1 MSVNMTNSK
10 KFTST
15 VAVAALLLMAPGT
28 ASAGSIS
35 FSDSFSGIL
44 TELAGQPLS
53 VSRFNGPGVL
63 TSVTVSIEGALR
75 SSGSVTNNAA
85 GPQSFDVLSQAQL
98 FRGTAAG
105 GGPATLPGTIDVF
118 SPFSLIGAQSYVN
131 LAGGGGTAAFDDG
144 GSPYELSTGAPVVK
158 YTTSTPFDMAQ
169 FLGPGTFG
177 YNFATTILT
186 SFAGGG
192 GNIAASLTTFADATL
207 TVDYEFDEEFTVVP
221 EPASYLLFGT
231 GLAGVALA
239 RRIRRRTKK

>member
-1 MSVNMTNSK
+1 MTKLK

-53 VSRFNGPGVL
+53 VSRYNGPGVL
-63 TSVTVSIEGALR
+63 TSVTVSVEGTLR
-75 SSGSVTNNAA
+75 SSGTVTNNAA
-85 GPQSFDVLSQAQL
+85 GPQTFTVDSIARQ
-98 FRGTAAG
+98 FRGAVSG
-105 GGPATLPGTIDVF
+105 GGPAPLPGTVDIVPFNGF
-118 SPFSLIGAQSYVN
+118 SVIGSQVYTSLAAGA
-131 LAGGGGTAAFDDG
+131 TANFDDG
-144 GSPYELSTGAPVVK
+144 GSPYEINIGPVVQ

-177 YNFATTILT
+177 YDFSTLIATTF
-186 SFAGGG
+186 SGG
-192 GNIAASLTTFADATL
+192 GNLAAEIATSADATL
-207 TVDYEFDEEFTVVP
+207 TVEYQFDDEISPVP
-221 EPASYLLFGT
+221 EPATYLLFGT

-239 RRIRRRTKK
+239 RRRRAKAAKKQ